1 MLALTIAPPKSLTSE
16 LNTDFGFHTAGDN
29 KREAFIY
36 RELSYILATKYSP
49 PPPDHYTTNKITKCA
64 S

>member
-1 MLALTIAPPKSLTSE
+1 MTIAPPKSLISE
-16 LNTDFGFHTAGDN
+16 LNTDLGFHAAGDN

-36 RELSYILATKYSP
+36 RVLSYIVATKYS
-49 PPPDHYTTNKITKCA
+49 PPPDHYTTNNITKCT